1 MIAVEGKDR
10 ISDICD
16 DVTDL
21 FLTPLVQN
29 SQSFLL
35 FLAQNAPRQLRHV
48 LSRPA
53 PPRRRSPFFAAHR
66 RPASDADADSA
77 DHPDTPPYPDPKS
90 QGHQQG
96 STASLPLSRSF
107 DDILPVHSPK
117 RRPLPTPPSPLH
129 HFGSIPSSPPP
140 PYSRSLPAEEPVPM
154 SRDLSRVP
162 SAPPTT
168 PGPEAPVILTP
179 NEQGGQ
185 GRAPYDSFLCHSP
198 PANTWIAVETL
209 ESEYSLL
216 VRLPGFTRNG
226 MLVFFLSL
234 PVFFIDPPPP

>member
-1 MIAVEGKDR
+1 
-10 ISDICD
+10 
-16 DVTDL
+16 
-21 FLTPLVQN
+21 
-29 SQSFLL
+29 
-35 FLAQNAPRQLRHV
+35 
-48 LSRPA
+48 
-53 PPRRRSPFFAAHR
+53 
-66 RPASDADADSA
+66 
-77 DHPDTPPYPDPKS
+77 
-90 QGHQQG
+90 
-96 STASLPLSRSF
+96 
-107 DDILPVHSPK
+107 
-117 RRPLPTPPSPLH
+117 
-129 HFGSIPSSPPP
+129 
-140 PYSRSLPAEEPVPM
+140 M

-234 PVFFIDPPPP
+234 PVFFIDPPPVAPSPQRGVAYYMLWLIRGSLKAVRRTVSITAPPVTLYLGHFERRVSFGYDAELSQVRAEFDGEMLRIVVPRRISAVTSS